1 MANNFT
7 VESREY
13 LVWEGAPSQAVNL
26 KFFTLYGIGL
36 LITLPMI
43 FSYTIV
49 GLIGTAVLGF
59 LIFDKYI
66 EVRQTK
72 YALTHERMKI
82 IRGGLLT
89 GRQTY
94 EIEIADLKDVKT
106 NESMIDQIFGL
117 GTVVLVFTGDPLL
130 TSYKDLFQKE
140 VHIMVGLAEPQKA
153 FELIRAGIKKTLNTT
168 TLDQDNRYS
177 FDFDRKGKNNQKL
190 LR

>member
-13 LVWEGAPSQAVNL
+13 LVWKGAPSQAINL
-26 KFFTLYGIGL
+26 KFFVLYGFGL
-36 LITLPMI
+36 LIAIPLI
-43 FSYTIV
+43 FSYPIL
-49 GLIGTAVLGF
+49 GLIGTAVLAF
-59 LIFDKYI
+59 LIFDKFV
-66 EVRQTK
+66 EVRDTK

-82 IRGGLLT
+82 IKGGLLT

-106 NESMIDQIFGL
+106 NESLIDQIFGL
-117 GTVVLVFTGDPLL
+117 GTVVLVFLGDPLQ

-153 FELIRAGIKKTLNTT
+153 FELIRAGIKNTDNRD
-168 TLDQDNRYS
+168 TLDKGNRYS
-177 FDFDRKGKNNQKL
+177 FDFDKKGKNNPKL
-190 LR
+190 LK

>member
-7 VESREY
+7 VELREY
-13 LVWEGAPSQAVNL
+13 LVWKGAPSQAVNL
-26 KFFTLYGIGL
+26 KFFALYGIGL

-43 FSYTIV
+43 FSYTII

-153 FELIRAGIKKTLNTT
+153 FELIRAGIKTTKNRETLN
-168 TLDQDNRYS
+168 QDNRYD
-177 FDFDRKGKNNQKL
+177 FDFDKKGKNSPKL